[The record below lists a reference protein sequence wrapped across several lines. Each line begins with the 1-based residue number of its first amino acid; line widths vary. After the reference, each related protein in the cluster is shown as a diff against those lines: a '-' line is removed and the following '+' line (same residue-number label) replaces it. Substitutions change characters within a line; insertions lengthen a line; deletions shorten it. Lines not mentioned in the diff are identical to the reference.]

1 MSLPENLQFF
11 VKRIAGYSRQTYR
24 LQSVNNDQ
32 AVAGGFVVID
42 LPNNALVDLSTFDLH
57 FRATSTGTG
66 GNTRLP
72 RHIETLID
80 SLHVEVNGQL
90 VSSIPT
96 NYNQVMSMVL
106 DSSCGVDTM
115 RRRQILQNAAP
126 LTAPG
131 SVDAATAY
139 CIQNWLGFLGSAQPQ
154 CIDTGALGN
163 VRIRIGLS
171 TAAVVLLGAG
181 ASAPGFSLTDIFA
194 TIDCLSID
202 DGEFHQ
208 SYSNFLASG
217 GILEIPYQD
226 IYSFSAGNIQSSGTL
241 RFSLSTQSLDMVM
254 ATFVENTTTNN
265 LDTVTGTTR
274 YFKRTGDG
282 ITGWQFGIN
291 NVMYPQYRPDSSQA
305 YAILTN
311 ALNVSQDSLGGM
323 TPELNS
329 LTAWRQNFWIA
340 AYRFA
345 HDADNASRT
354 VAGVDSRGSVSQ
366 CVFEFTGLADT
377 ANAKLGLVFAFAKA
391 VLAVGAG
398 RLITKIA

>member
-1 MSLPENLQFF
+1 
-11 VKRIAGYSRQTYR
+11 
-24 LQSVNNDQ
+24 
-32 AVAGGFVVID
+32 
-42 LPNNALVDLSTFDLH
+42 
-57 FRATSTGTG
+57 
-66 GNTRLP
+66 
-72 RHIETLID
+72 
-80 SLHVEVNGQL
+80 
-90 VSSIPT
+90 
-96 NYNQVMSMVL
+96 MSMVL

-115 RRRQILQNAAP
+115 RRRQVLQNATP
-126 LTAPG
+126 LTAPSG
-131 SVDAATAY
+131 TDSLTPY

-154 CIDTGALGN
+154 CIDVGALGN

-171 TAAVVLLGAG
+171 TAAVVLLGTG
-181 ASAPGFSLTDIFA
+181 TSAPGFSLSDIFA
-194 TIDCLSID
+194 TIDCLDIS
-202 DGEFHQ
+202 DGEFYQ
-208 SYSNFLASG
+208 SYSNYLASG
-217 GILEIPYQD
+217 GILELPYSD

-282 ITGWQFGIN
+282 ITGFQFGIN
-291 NVMYPQYRPDSSQA
+291 NVMYPQFRPDSSQA

-311 ALNVSQDSLGGM
+311 SLNVSQDSLGGM

-329 LTAWRQNFWIA
+329 LTAWRQNYWIA

-345 HDADNASRT
+345 HDADNASRY
-354 VAGVDSRGSVSQ
+354 VSGVDSRGSVTQ
-366 CVFEFTGLADT
+366 CTFEYTGLSDT